1 MMLSRS
7 KRSFILFMLLLVWFA
22 VLITWALTVS
32 QVELETSLQVRGSQ
46 QWIVKQPGVLRIV
59 GLDLKI
65 QRPTAIEDVKVRWAR
80 LDVVRPWQKLKETPN
95 LVWQGQI
102 TAPKQP
108 GDWQIET
115 SFKLQG
121 KVRIVSVR
129 VKVDDSRGD
138 SVLPAFRSATPVL
151 LDETEPSKSI
161 GVTAMRG
168 DLKRGFDNQVYL
180 TVPAGISPAVNYK
193 DLYGKVQRLAPKPL
207 GTPGQFSL
215 KVRPELPSIKL
226 EISDGEQDWVWHED
240 ARAAFFDVQKVET
253 ASDSVRVTVKS
264 RDGDRNYFVDLWCGE
279 QWLATT
285 LVPGD
290 RAVSEVY
297 LKGIHW
303 RETDP
308 PLWVQAYRNPFTPGE
323 LRGGQ
328 YLLHN
333 KNLDHIQNQWLGMK
347 ANQVWRSTPPSIG
360 TIAFIAG
367 QLTPPPAIPALLIDS
382 AQAAV
387 PEMVESRRFW
397 LRIAGTLLG
406 LSTLAMLTL
415 LLASYLRHR
424 KRVQVRLLS
433 ILDEDE
439 MDGETD
445 TNVQRAWFDVAMT
458 LAVMGLFLGGITW
471 LFLTAKWG

>member
-1 MMLSRS
+1 MLSRG
-7 KRSFILFMLLLVWFA
+7 KRSFIFFMLLLVWFA
-22 VLITWALTVS
+22 VLITWALTIS

-46 QWIVKQPGVLRIV
+46 QWIVDEPGVLRVV

-65 QRPTAIEDVKVRWAR
+65 QRPTAIEDVKVRWSR
-80 LDVVRPWQKLKETPN
+80 RDVVLPWQNLKETPT
-95 LVWQGQI
+95 LVWQGQT
-102 TAPKQP
+102 TAPTQP
-108 GDWQIET
+108 GEWQIET
-115 SFKLQG
+115 SFKLQD
-121 KVRIVSVR
+121 KVRIVIAKVN
-129 VKVDDSRGD
+129 VDDARDESR
-138 SVLPAFRSATPVL
+138 LPTFRPVTPVL

-168 DLKRGFDNQVYL
+168 ELKRGFDNQVYL
-180 TVPAGISPAVNYK
+180 TVPAGISPVIKYR
-193 DLYGKVQRLAPKPL
+193 DLYGKVQRLDPKSL
-207 GTPGQFSL
+207 GAPGQFSL

-226 EISDGEQDWVWHED
+226 EISDGEQDWIWHED
-240 ARAAFFDVQKVET
+240 ARAAFFDIQKVEA
-253 ASDSVRVTVKS
+253 ASNSVRITVKS

-290 RAVSEVY
+290 REVSEVF
-297 LKGIHW
+297 LDGIHW
-303 RETDP
+303 TKTDP

-328 YLLHN
+328 YVLH
-333 KNLDHIQNQWLGMK
+333 KAQLDNLRKQWLGMQ
-347 ANQVWRSTPPSIG
+347 ANQVWRSMPPSDD
-360 TIAFIAG
+360 TIPFTAG
-367 QLTPPPAIPALLIDS
+367 QLTPPAAIPALLIDS

-397 LRIAGTLLG
+397 LGTAGTLLG

-415 LLASYLRHR
+415 LLSSYLRHR
-424 KRVQVRLLS
+424 KRLRERLLS
-433 ILDEDE
+433 VIDEDE
-439 MDGETD
+439 LDGDTD
-445 TNVQRAWFDVAMT
+445 TDVQRPWFDVAMT